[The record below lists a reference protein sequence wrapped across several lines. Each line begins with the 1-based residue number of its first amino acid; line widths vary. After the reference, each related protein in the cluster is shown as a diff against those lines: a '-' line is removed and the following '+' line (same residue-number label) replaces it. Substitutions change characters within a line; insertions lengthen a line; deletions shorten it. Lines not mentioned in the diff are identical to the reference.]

1 MIAACPKC
9 SARYRIDKER
19 LPAEGARLRCSRCE
33 AVFRVSPPA
42 REEPARAA
50 ALAQVDPSGAPPPPE
65 RDRQRLVL
73 IADPEVDSAKATAQA
88 ISSWGLESVLVHDG
102 VEAILTIQRMLP
114 RAVVLD
120 AALPKMFGFQ
130 ICELMKR
137 NESLRGIQVVL
148 IGAIHDRARY
158 RRPPTEFYGADA
170 YIERPNL
177 PEALRP
183 ILTDFGLPSGSSV
196 AEETAPA
203 VAPPEPEAVAAPEP
217 PPLSFSPPEPE
228 PVPNSPP
235 VLRPGFEAFTPA
247 SVPPLP
253 GPGAPDSIAPKP
265 VSESGNEPTVEISQ
279 PAPPATTPVELPA
292 PPEPAIE
299 DPGPGEAEVQ
309 KAERLARIVVS
320 DIVLYNEEKFAA
332 AIQAGNVLE
341 AMEGDMQE
349 GRGLFVQ
356 RIESRIRES
365 RDFLAEE
372 LLRVAQQRGMK

>member
-9 SARYRIDKER
+9 SARYRIDKQR

-33 AVFRVSPPA
+33 AVFRVTPPA
-42 REEPARAA
+42 REEPAHAA
-50 ALAQVDPSGAPPPPE
+50 AAAQVDPSGAPPRPE
-65 RDRQRLVL
+65 QDRQRLVL
-73 IADPEVDSAKATAQA
+73 IADPEVDGAKATAQA
-88 ISSWGLESVLVHDG
+88 VSSWGLEPVLVHDG
-102 VEAILTIQRMLP
+102 VDAILTIQRLLP
-114 RAVVLD
+114 RVVVLD

-137 NESLRGIQVVL
+137 NDSLRGIHVVL
-148 IGAIHDRARY
+148 IGAIHDRERY

-183 ILTDFGLPSGSSV
+183 ILTGFGLPSGSSV

-203 VAPPEPEAVAAPEP
+203 LAPPEPEAVASSEP
-217 PPLSFSPPEPE
+217 TAFSPPEPE
-228 PVPNSPP
+228 PVSESTP
-235 VLRPGFEAFTPA
+235 VDRVPFEAPIRASAPA
-247 SVPPLP
+247 TAP
-253 GPGAPDSIAPKP
+253 GPGVPAVPESVVPGP
-265 VSESGNEPTVEISQ
+265 VSNSGNERTAETPQ
-279 PAPPATTPVELPA
+279 PLPPAVMPTA
-292 PPEPAIE
+292 PTAAPG
-299 DPGPGEAEVQ
+299 DPRGGDAEVQ

-320 DIVLYNEEKFAA
+320 DIVLYNEEKFASA
-332 AIQAGNVLE
+332 VRAGNVLE

-349 GRGLFVQ
+349 GRALFIQ
-356 RIESRIRES
+356 RIDSRVRES